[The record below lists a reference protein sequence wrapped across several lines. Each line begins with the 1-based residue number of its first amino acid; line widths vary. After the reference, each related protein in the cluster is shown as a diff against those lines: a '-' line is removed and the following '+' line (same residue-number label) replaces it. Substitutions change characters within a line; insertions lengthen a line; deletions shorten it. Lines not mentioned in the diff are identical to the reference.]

1 MPRFFFDVH
10 DDIHVID
17 DVGIELP
24 DLDAAKAE
32 ATRTLAE
39 IAGELLP
46 NDGTRKTLAI
56 NVRNESGQVVLKTSL
71 NYVAEAQP

>member
-1 MPRFFFDVH
+1 MPRFFFDVN